1 MQKTV
6 HFWTVCP
13 VLNIRLMTLNFLPH
27 SFYLFTFYLCSVNHY
42 FSKMILI
49 ADDDSAIR
57 TSLVL
62 LLKQAGYETGDF
74 AQPGNL
80 MDFVRH
86 TQPEVIVLDMNF
98 SRETTGDEG
107 LKLLRQLR
115 LFQPTVPVVLI
126 TGWGSIDLA
135 VAGMKAGA
143 FDFITKPWN
152 NQTLLNSIRNALV
165 LSKSSNTMDTG
176 SMTRA
181 QLDKKYRLSD
191 IIGKSPAL
199 MEVLK
204 TVVRISP
211 TNAPILITGESGTGK
226 ELIAEAIHNNSPR
239 SKGPF
244 VKVNLGGISQS
255 LFESEMFGHKKGAF
269 TDAIIER
276 KGRFALADG
285 GTIFLDEIGDLDLAS
300 QVKLL
305 RVLQE
310 QTFEML
316 GDSRPQKIDVRVVC
330 ATNRDLPEMIEQG
343 LFREDLFYRINLI
356 QIHLPPL
363 RDRGSDIL
371 LLAQSFANRLITT
384 NNLPPVSFTDDAVQF
399 LKTHPFHGN
408 IRELKNIVERT
419 ILMSGKE
426 EIGADDLNVSVPAKK
441 SQGQLLQIGTLDDIE
456 RHSIIEAMNTYHGNV
471 SKVAQ
476 ALGLSRGALYRR
488 LDKYHIDYEH

>member
-1 MQKTV
+1 
-6 HFWTVCP
+6 
-13 VLNIRLMTLNFLPH
+13 
-27 SFYLFTFYLCSVNHY
+27 
-42 FSKMILI
+42 MILI
-49 ADDDSAIR
+49 ADDDPAIR
-57 TSLVL
+57 TSLTL
-62 LLKQAGYETGDF
+62 LLKQKGYKTADF
-74 AQPGNL
+74 AQPDEL

-86 TQPEVIVLDMNF
+86 TQPDVILLDMNF
-98 SRETTGDEG
+98 TRETTGNEG
-107 LKLLRQLR
+107 LKLLRQIR
-115 LFQPTVPVVLI
+115 IFQPVVPVILI

-135 VAGMKAGA
+135 VAGMREGA
-143 FDFITKPWN
+143 FDFIAKPWN
-152 NQTLLNSIRNALV
+152 NPALLDSISNAIA
-165 LSKSSNTMDTG
+165 LSKSKKAADAD
-176 SMTRA
+176 SMTRS
-181 QLDKKYRLSD
+181 QLDKNYRLSD

-211 TNAPILITGESGTGK
+211 TNAPVLITGESGTGK

-244 VKVNLGGISQS
+244 VKVNLGGISQT

-269 TDAIIER
+269 TDAHTER

-285 GTIFLDEIGDLDLAS
+285 GTIFLDEIGDLDPAS

-330 ATNRDLPEMIEQG
+330 ATNRDLPAMIEQG

-356 QIHLPPL
+356 QIPLPPL
-363 RDRGSDIL
+363 RERGNDIV
-371 LLAQSFANRLITT
+371 LLAQSFANRLATA
-384 NNLPPVSFTDDAVQF
+384 NNLQLVSFSDDAEVF
-399 LKTHPFHGN
+399 LKMQPFQGN
-408 IRELKNIVERT
+408 IRELKNLVERT

-426 EIGADDLNVSVPAKK
+426 KITAEDFGTSASVKK
-441 SQGQLLQIGTLDDIE
+441 TQPQGGQPLPTGTLDDVE
-456 RHSIIEAMNTYHGNV
+456 RQTILDAIKTYHGNM

-476 ALGLSRGALYRR
+476 SLGVSRGALYRKIG
-488 LDKYHIDYEH
+488 KYDIDYEQ

>member
-1 MQKTV
+1 MV
-6 HFWTVCP
+6 
-13 VLNIRLMTLNFLPH
+13 
-27 SFYLFTFYLCSVNHY
+27 
-42 FSKMILI
+42 LI
-49 ADDDSAIR
+49 ADDDPAIR
-57 TSLVL
+57 TSLSL
-62 LLKQAGYETGDF
+62 LLKQSGYKTVDF
-74 AQPGNL
+74 AQPDEL

-98 SRETTGDEG
+98 TRETTGNEG
-107 LKLLRQLR
+107 LKLLRQIR
-115 LFQPTVPVVLI
+115 IFQPVVPVILI

-135 VAGMKAGA
+135 VAGMREGA

-152 NQTLLNSIRNALV
+152 NRALLDSIGNAIA
-165 LSKSSNTMDTG
+165 LSKSKKTVDAD
-176 SMTRA
+176 SMSRS
-181 QLDKKYRLSD
+181 QLDKNYHLSD
-191 IIGKSPAL
+191 IIGKSSAL

-204 TVVRISP
+204 TVARISP
-211 TNAPILITGESGTGK
+211 TNAPVLITGESGTGK

-255 LFESEMFGHKKGAF
+255 LFESEMFGHRKGAF
-269 TDAIIER
+269 TDAHSER

-330 ATNRDLPEMIEQG
+330 ATNRDLPAMIEQG

-356 QIHLPPL
+356 QIQLPPL
-363 RDRGSDIL
+363 RIRGNDIV
-371 LLAQSFANRLITT
+371 LLAQSFANRLAAS
-384 NNLPPVSFTDDAVQF
+384 NNLPLVNFSDDAVQF
-399 LKTHPFHGN
+399 LKNQPFYGN
-408 IRELKNIVERT
+408 IRELKNLVERT

-426 EIGADDLNVSVPAKK
+426 KITAEDFEIPSAVKK
-441 SQGQLLQIGTLDDIE
+441 TQAQTQAGTLDDIE
-456 RHSIIEAMNTYHGNV
+456 RQTIIEAINSYHGNM
-471 SKVAQ
+471 SKVAKS
-476 ALGLSRGALYRR
+476 LGLSRGALYRKIG
-488 LDKYHIDYEH
+488 KYDIDYEQ